1 MFAVWIMRLRNFA
14 PSVTAPTFVDDSK
27 LEVPSD
33 RVDQLRTAIVR
44 TEAFHMATGQR
55 TQYGKTKVILT
66 NSGQSE
72 EVRAMLDDVP
82 GGHQIS
88 IVSTVRALGVDLG
101 LSPLVTA
108 RARKAEVFPMYKRVA
123 TLPVGFENRSLIIQT
138 KVHQSLCFGSSHN
151 LLPMQDRNELRTA
164 AMLAVW
170 GPKRQLRSIE
180 VVMTLLRKGHLVD
193 PLQAALY
200 RVVVESL
207 FVLRRGFCDLDL
219 FRLVWQTR
227 CEYNPRSS
235 TDLVAHLLEVFRC
248 VGWQWRTPFVVFTGR
263 RELHLL
269 DSPVSFVLHDLRDDM
284 RFARWRLI
292 CNRGNQRA
300 RKDMAGIDDRRID
313 VFATTLLLRGK
324 ASVGDACDIV
334 KEARRYL
341 GKKLWDSYHRGMLE
355 GIISG
360 SIRTRHRLD
369 AAVRANR
376 LRARHPDGRFEAS
389 IAGPHCVLC
398 GHPDED
404 HDHVFW
410 CMECN
415 LGGDPATPS
424 CALPDFFDDL
434 VQQRVSEPTCWAHC
448 GIQLVDA
455 ALQAAHDALSGLPSV
470 ACASFAFPSLID
482 PGVQTRYGRIL
493 VWTDGSCLFPTISL
507 LARVGVGVHYA
518 VDSPCNVSVGLPGPD
533 QSNNRAELTAIA
545 IVVASSTSPV
555 DIRTDSKWAA
565 DRLRWL
571 QEDASRFPLHSW
583 SHIDIWRQI
592 HGSPN
597 FRRRFDHQ
605 GVSCPWCVFKWIK
618 GHATAEDVAAGIISA
633 RDRAGNYAADNL
645 AGAAATAASPDTAAC
660 DSYFS
665 RLRCTVMLQ
674 AWMLKRWAT
683 RAKYL
688 RHYQPAHYDDDD
700 DPLDDAWH
708 DPNDDDSHVRVRS
721 AQSIVGDVALDAG
734 HSNVGGSLG
743 SGARPSHSASRQ
755 RPALTSDQ
763 LKEAARFS
771 GENMLYGILDVDW
784 DTRQTVWP
792 AWPWHL
798 VSGNVNAY
806 TFPIHSDS
814 ATDWPIAHIPFAAID
829 WYFRSLQWCE
839 SEGCSVTAQ
848 ELAIDFYGSTHV
860 NVIPQTSSRQDP
872 TIENMTRFFVIAWT
886 SYCRLIGST
895 VTHGTWRLKSLK
907 QVRAFGIRESSGIQ
921 GARPIFLSGDF
932 VPRVIYHR
940 MAAWSTSSGLSHD
953 RRTGAWKCSI
963 PVAAALPCRIW
974 DSSATLVQPSRKRIH
989 AKSSS
994 SVSPCLSHAHA
1005 VVLPI
1010 GCVASSFAVY

>member
-1 MFAVWIMRLRNFA
+1 V
-14 PSVTAPTFVDDSK
+14 
-27 LEVPSD
+27 
-33 RVDQLRTAIVR
+33 
-44 TEAFHMATGQR
+44 
-55 TQYGKTKVILT
+55 
-66 NSGQSE
+66 
-72 EVRAMLDDVP
+72 
-82 GGHQIS
+82 
-88 IVSTVRALGVDLG
+88 
-101 LSPLVTA
+101 
-108 RARKAEVFPMYKRVA
+108 
-123 TLPVGFENRSLIIQT
+123 
-138 KVHQSLCFGSSHN
+138 
-151 LLPMQDRNELRTA
+151 
-164 AMLAVW
+164 
-170 GPKRQLRSIE
+170 
-180 VVMTLLRKGHLVD
+180 
-193 PLQAALY
+193 
-200 RVVVESL
+200 
-207 FVLRRGFCDLDL
+207 
-219 FRLVWQTR
+219 
-227 CEYNPRSS
+227 
-235 TDLVAHLLEVFRC
+235 
-248 VGWQWRTPFVVFTGR
+248 
-263 RELHLL
+263 
-269 DSPVSFVLHDLRDDM
+269 
-284 RFARWRLI
+284 
-292 CNRGNQRA
+292 
-300 RKDMAGIDDRRID
+300 
-313 VFATTLLLRGK
+313 
-324 ASVGDACDIV
+324 
-334 KEARRYL
+334 
-341 GKKLWDSYHRGMLE
+341 
-355 GIISG
+355 
-360 SIRTRHRLD
+360 
-369 AAVRANR
+369 
-376 LRARHPDGRFEAS
+376 
-389 IAGPHCVLC
+389 
-398 GHPDED
+398 
-404 HDHVFW
+404 
-410 CMECN
+410 
-415 LGGDPATPS
+415 
-424 CALPDFFDDL
+424 
-434 VQQRVSEPTCWAHC
+434 
-448 GIQLVDA
+448 

-482 PGVQTRYGRIL
+482 LGVQTRCGRIL

-597 FRRRFDHQ
+597 FRRCFDHQ

-618 GHATAEDVAAGIISA
+618 GHATAEDVAAGIISV

-708 DPNDDDSHVRVRS
+708 GPHDDDSQVRVRS
-721 AQSIVGDVALDAG
+721 AQSSVGDVALDAG

-743 SGARPSHSASRQ
+743 SGARPSHSVSRQ
-755 RPALTSDQ
+755 RSALTSDQ

-907 QVRAFGIRESSGIQ
+907 QVRAFGIRDSSGLQ
-921 GARPIFLSGDF
+921 GARPMFLSGDF

-1010 GCVASSFAVY
+1010 GCVASSFAPPRKRPRLQPTNSKRPLAAVSPCLSHAQAVVPSIVCVASSSVLPRKRPRLQSTSSKRPLAAVSQPLAQVSVKRVRLTTKTSMPAPVVSNPVRLSLKERNRLKMQEWRKRNNTADRKLKLAEYARKLRLKVANAKRGHSSSSA